1 MFTFA
6 RREDENHCSKQD
18 LVHVHAASSEYGG
31 EESFLLELMEIPFHV
46 NVENIGSFV
55 SSTNDICPIYAFW
68 MI

>member
-46 NVENIGSFV
+46 NVKILVRLSV
-55 SSTNDICPIYAFW
+55 LPMIYAFW